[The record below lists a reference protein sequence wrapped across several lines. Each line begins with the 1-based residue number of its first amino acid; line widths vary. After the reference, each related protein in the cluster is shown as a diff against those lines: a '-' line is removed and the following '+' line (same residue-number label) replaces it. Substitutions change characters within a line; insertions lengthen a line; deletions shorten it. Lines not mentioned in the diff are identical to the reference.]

1 MNDIAPLRVR
11 GAPRTFATS
20 IRLRDIL
27 AVHVGPPRA
36 RAVVEHLTA
45 IELLPAGSRR
55 FSVPVSPGNGAFALI
70 TAAADAGK
78 ASDAACRA
86 MRILDQRRYVPG
98 ESPGPSVIEAI
109 TAEIEA
115 ARDDPSFEPSEWH
128 CTLACTKAVDGAGLF
143 YVFLPTPPADPAAT
157 TLGFKFER
165 IDVLPAAAI
174 ADVAAM
180 LRATD

>member
-55 FSVPVSPGNGAFALI
+55 FSVPVSPGNAAFALV
-70 TAAADAGK
+70 TAAADAGN
-78 ASDAACRA
+78 ASDAASRA
-86 MRILDQRRYVPG
+86 MRILSQRRHSPG
-98 ESPGPSVIEAI
+98 EPPGLTVLESL

-115 ARDDPSFEPSEWH
+115 GEPSEWH
-128 CTLACTKAVDGAGLF
+128 FALACTKRLDDDGEFEL
-143 YVFLPTPPADPAAT
+143 YLPQPVADPAAT
-157 TLGFKFER
+157 RRAFPFER